1 MIRATPANSAQLK
14 FSENLKENN
23 AVSMEGKL
31 SKMSV

>member
-23 AVSMEGKL
+23 AVSMDEKL
-31 SKMSV
+31 AKMSV